1 MATSER
7 PYRGRSA
14 PSRRADRRK
23 KLLEA
28 GLDLLASRGWRGAT
42 MTAICAN
49 ANLTE
54 RYFYE
59 SFRNRDELLVTVIDG
74 IADEIRTVTLAA
86 MEAADGDPR
95 EQIRAGIAAF
105 INLIATDPRKGRAAI
120 IESAAAE
127 PLRTRRRE
135 LLHDFARLIAAQSR
149 KLYGEEALPPTR
161 AHINGVLLAGGLA
174 ELVTAWLNGEMRANP
189 EDIAVTVTSFFANTT
204 KR

>member
-1 MATSER
+1 DPGNCQDVDVATSER

-86 MEAADGDPR
+86 MEAAV
-95 EQIRAGIAAF
+95 
-105 INLIATDPRKGRAAI
+105 
-120 IESAAAE
+120 
-127 PLRTRRRE
+127 RRGCGS
-135 LLHDFARLIAAQSR
+135 SR
-149 KLYGEEALPPTR
+149 R
-161 AHINGVLLAGGLA
+161 S
-174 ELVTAWLNGEMRANP
+174 
-189 EDIAVTVTSFFANTT
+189 TVRSGW
-204 KR
+204 RWR

>member
-1 MATSER
+1 
-7 PYRGRSA
+7 

-95 EQIRAGIAAF
+95 EQIRAGIDAF

-161 AHINGVLLAGGLA
+161 EHINGVLLAGGPPA
-174 ELVTAWLNGEMRANP
+174 PVRAWFTSPIRANP
-189 EDIAVTVTSFFANTT
+189 DSRAVPAPALYAHP
-204 KR
+204 